1 MKNIY
6 VISGLGADERVF
18 YKTDFGKNNVVFLKW
33 MLPEKNESVEN
44 YSLRLSKK
52 IIHKDPVIIGL
63 SFGGMMAMEVAK
75 HINTE
80 KIILI
85 SSAKTRYE
93 LPLFYRAAGKLNLQ
107 KIIPFFFLLR
117 ANVFSNWAFSNRTL
131 DDKKM
136 LDTMMRETDIVF
148 LKWAINKILHW
159 PSIQTYLN
167 TGCYDWINTPFFTKI
182 LFQVLR
188 KLENHIGILR
198 HITNLH
204 GVDDLPNVNFLGNVF
219 QFPSCV
225 KLHINFFRQN
235 FHSPRK
241 EGSLT
246 SPCNVFRNQ

>member
-33 MLPEKNESVEN
+33 MLPEKNESIEN

-52 IIHKDPVIIGL
+52 IIHKDPILVGL

-85 SSAKTRYE
+85 SSAKTRNE
-93 LPLFYRAAGKLNLQ
+93 LPPFYRAVGKINLQ
-107 KIIPFFFLLR
+107 KLIPSFFLLR

-136 LDTMMRETDIVF
+136 LDKMMRETDIVF
-148 LKWAINKILHW
+148 LKWAITKILHW
-159 PSIQTYLN
+159 RNATIHKNVVHIHGDKDRILPFKNIRTSSVIENGAHLMIITQA
-167 TGCYDWINTPFFTKI
+167 DEINKI
-182 LFQVLR
+182 LS
-188 KLENHIGILR
+188 EIL
-198 HITNLH
+198 L
-204 GVDDLPNVNFLGNVF
+204 
-219 QFPSCV
+219 S
-225 KLHINFFRQN
+225 
-235 FHSPRK
+235 
-241 EGSLT
+241 
-246 SPCNVFRNQ
+246 

>member
-159 PSIQTYLN
+159 QN
-167 TGCYDWINTPFFTKI
+167 TAVHKNVVHIHGNKDRILPFKNIRASLVIENGAHLMIITQSDEVNKI
-182 LFQVLR
+182 LSKVL
-188 KLENHIGILR
+188 L
-198 HITNLH
+198 
-204 GVDDLPNVNFLGNVF
+204 
-219 QFPSCV
+219 S
-225 KLHINFFRQN
+225 
-235 FHSPRK
+235 
-241 EGSLT
+241 
-246 SPCNVFRNQ
+246 